1 MGTILFLKLNMSK
14 QKYFFLSIFF
24 FVVGLILHY
33 LPKYDYFLLDFF
45 NSNFYNEEF
54 FQYFTE
60 IGNGYIVA
68 GFVIPLLSYASYRLK
83 ALNFVPLSALIFP
96 TIYLGI
102 INGILKREIFSFERP
117 GFYRFENIEYLEP
130 VFKYGSFPSGHAAT
144 IFVVIFIWLGL
155 AVKKGYQYKFYLHG
169 SLIALASLVA
179 LSRVI
184 VGAHWFS
191 DILASL
197 GIALLFR
204 FLVEFNFFYNHIA
217 KTEALKYLAYL
228 VVVIAWINIL
238 FFDVS
243 KYF

>member
-1 MGTILFLKLNMSK
+1 METILFLKSNMSK
-14 QKYFFLSIFF
+14 QKYFFLAIFS
-24 FVVGLILHY
+24 FVVGMILHH
-33 LPKYDYFLLDFF
+33 LPEYDYFLLHFF

-54 FQYFTE
+54 FKYFTE

-68 GFVIPLLSYASYRLK
+68 AFVIPAMSYASYRFK

-102 INGILKREIFSFERP
+102 INGILKREIFAFQRP
-117 GFYRFENIEYLEP
+117 GFYRFESIEYLEP
-130 VFKYGSFPSGHAAT
+130 VFNYGSFPSGHAAT
-144 IFVVIFIWLGL
+144 IFVVVFIWLGL
-155 AVKKGYQYKFYLHG
+155 AVKKGYQHKFFLHG

-179 LSRVI
+179 ISRVI

-204 FLVEFNFFYNHIA
+204 FFVEFKFFYNHIA
-217 KTEALKYLAYL
+217 KTEVLQYLSYL
-228 VVVIAWINIL
+228 VVVVAWINIL